1 MELEERGAGRAPVS
15 PSASS
20 EMHIFGKR
28 GGGSGSR
35 DASLEPESIPF
46 KGSRKH
52 MSNDRPPSRVP
63 PRPGA
68 GSQLGEHQEVS
79 QWKPLGPTSLPRTW
93 KY

>member
-15 PSASS
+15 PSASL

-28 GGGSGSR
+28 GGSGSR

-52 MSNDRPPSRVP
+52 TSNDRPPSRVP

-68 GSQLGEHQEVS
+68 GLQLGKHQEVS
-79 QWKPLGPTSLPRTW
+79 RWEPRGSASLPGTW